1 MYTGLYYKSRTNYLG
16 RFFKL
21 YDTLLEFMDES
32 DADLS
37 RKLKESKHS
46 IAYLTDIFGEFNIL
60 NKKLQGDGLN
70 LFRAKTVINQFMIQ
84 LQIMKMQL
92 KNHKFSK
99 FPCLSTVNDEKRTSD
114 VDLKVFCDHLHKLH
128 TDMSSRFQDIIKL
141 EIPNWIP
148 APLETTL
155 HLSEMETITDVEE
168 ELLNLQNDFEL
179 HPKFAKSYQ
188 EFWLQKEVAIQYPAL
203 WEKVKILLIAFPT
216 SYLVEKGFSS
226 VSQLLGKQRLRL
238 DIVNRGDLRLNLTN
252 IQPDLEKIVSRHQV
266 HPAHGKPA
274 KAKEVVFKNSVTS
287 KDI

>member
-1 MYTGLYYKSRTNYLG
+1 
-16 RFFKL
+16 
-21 YDTLLEFMDES
+21 
-32 DADLS
+32 
-37 RKLKESKHS
+37 
-46 IAYLTDIFGEFNIL
+46 
-60 NKKLQGDGLN
+60 
-70 LFRAKTVINQFMIQ
+70 
-84 LQIMKMQL
+84 
-92 KNHKFSK
+92 
-99 FPCLSTVNDEKRTSD
+99 
-114 VDLKVFCDHLHKLH
+114 
-128 TDMSSRFQDIIKL
+128 MSSRFQDIIKL

-252 IQPDLEKIVSRHQV
+252 IQPDLEKIVSCHQV
-266 HPAHGKPA
+266 QPAHGKPA
-274 KAKEVVFKNSVTS
+274 KAKRSC
-287 KDI
+287 I